1 MWAEDSPDDGRTHE
15 MHDGRRR
22 ARTVARTMAVAL
34 LAALMVLPLAG
45 CGTKTASTTT
55 TSTKAVAGFPITITD
70 DASRTVTIESKP
82 KRVVSLAPANTEIMY
97 SLGLIDEVVG
107 VTTYDDYP
115 KQVKNIA
122 KVGDFTTPNLEAI
135 AAAKPDLVLV
145 ASGVQSDVLSKLE
158 SLGAK
163 VLVID
168 PQTLDGVYK
177 SIKKVADATGTSK
190 KGDQL
195 IADMSVEVGDIQL
208 RVSNADPVTTFVEVG
223 YNPLY
228 TAGSGTLLNDLITQ
242 AGGKNVVTQAGYV
255 GYSVEQLVKAQPAV
269 YLGTKSS
276 IGDTSTVAKRA
287 GYSALSAVKS
297 GRVVALTDDLVSR
310 GGPRIIEGIR
320 EIAKALHP
328 DLFK

>member
-1 MWAEDSPDDGRTHE
+1 MHHGRSTV
-15 MHDGRRR
+15 RR
-22 ARTVARTMAVAL
+22 AARVLAATL
-34 LAALMVLPLAG
+34 LAVLMVLLLTG
-45 CGTKTASTTT
+45 CGTKTAT
-55 TSTKAVAGFPITITD
+55 TSTTAVKSATGFPVTITD
-70 DASRTVTIESKP
+70 DASRTVTITSMP
-82 KRVVSLAPANTEIMY
+82 KRIVSLAPANTEILY
-97 SLGLIDEVVG
+97 SLGLIDKVVG

-115 KQVKNIA
+115 KQVKKIA
-122 KVGDFTTPNLEAI
+122 KMGDFTTPNLEAI
-135 AAAKPDLVLV
+135 AAAKPDLILI
-145 ASGVQSDVLSKLE
+145 ASGVQADVLTKLE
-158 SLGAK
+158 QLGAK

-168 PQTLDGVYK
+168 PQSLDAVYK
-177 SIKKVADATGTSK
+177 SITKVADATGTAK
-190 KGDQL
+190 QGDKVV
-195 IADMSVEVGDIQL
+195 ADMSLEVGDIQL
-208 RVSNADPVTTFVEVG
+208 RVSNADPVTCFIEVG

-242 AGGKNVVTQAGYV
+242 AGGQNVVTKAGYV
-255 GYSVEQLVKAQPAV
+255 GYSVEQLVKDQPTV

-276 IGDTSTVAKRA
+276 IGDTSTAAKRA